1 MPEFEDAREM
11 SAEPQA
17 IWRVVSDPQRLPEW
31 VPTTVSSRAAGEDTV
46 ELKGESHGHD
56 YDMLGRFVTDE
67 AAHELFWYSPRQNGY
82 RGALT
87 VVEHPTGSLVT
98 LRVVIPDIP
107 PGADAEVIRG
117 LGETLDRINQLT
129 TVGPQP

>member
-11 SAEPQA
+11 SAKPQA
-17 IWRVVSDPQRLPEW
+17 VWHLVSDPERLPEW
-31 VPTTVSSRAAGEDTV
+31 VPTTVSSHQTGEDTV
-46 ELKGESHGHD
+46 ELQGESHGHD
-56 YDMLGRFVTDE
+56 YDMAGRFVADE
-67 AAHELFWYSPRQNGY
+67 EAHELFWYSPRRNGY

-87 VVEHPTGSLVT
+87 ILPHETGSLVT
-98 LRVVIPDIP
+98 VRVVIPDIP

-129 TVGPQP
+129 TA